1 MKLLITSNIPE
12 EIYDELDKN
21 FEITYNNSNV
31 PLKKEEI
38 IEKIKGQDALLCPLS
53 DKIDKDVI
61 DSGSDLKII
70 ANYGTGFD
78 NIDISYARDK
88 GIVVSNAPAPASAVS
103 TAELAFGLML
113 AAARKIVSG
122 DKVTREGGFYGWR
135 PTFYLGSQ
143 LKGKTL
149 GIIGLG
155 NIGKNLAKRAKAF
168 EMRVIYYSRTR
179 KEDFEKEFGIEYR
192 DRDDV
197 IKNSD
202 FLSLHTAFV
211 PELHHMISKK
221 ELEMMKK
228 SAILINASRGPIVDE
243 EALAY
248 ALIENEIAGA
258 ALDVYEFEPRVNEKL
273 LDLSNV
279 ILAPH
284 LGNATFEARLEMG
297 ENAKDNLIDFKNGK
311 TPKNKVNWGVKW

>member
-1 MKLLITSNIPE
+1 MKLLITSNIPKK
-12 EIYDELDKN
+12 IYDDLDKN
-21 FEITYNNSNV
+21 FEISYHDSNV
-31 PLKKEEI
+31 PLSKEEI
-38 IEKIKGQDALLCPLS
+38 MEIIKGQDALLCPLS

-61 DSGSDLKII
+61 DAGDNLKII
-70 ANYGTGFD
+70 ANYGAGFD
-78 NIDISYARDK
+78 NIDIDYAREK
-88 GIVVSNAPAPASAVS
+88 GIVVTNAPAPASAVS

-122 DKVTREGGFYGWR
+122 DKVTRAGEFYGWR

-155 NIGKNLAKRAKAF
+155 NIGKNLAKMARAF
-168 EMRVIYYSRTR
+168 EMKVVYYSRTR
-179 KEDFEKEFGIEYR
+179 KEDFEKEFDIEYL
-192 DRDDV
+192 DRDEV
-197 IKNSD
+197 IRSAD

-211 PELHHMISKK
+211 PDLRHMISKK

-243 EALAY
+243 DALAD
-248 ALIENEIAGA
+248 ALIENVIAGA
-258 ALDVYEFEPRVNEKL
+258 ALDVYEFEPRVNDKL
-273 LDLSNV
+273 MDLDNV

-311 TPKNKVNWGVKW
+311 NPKNKVN

>member
-1 MKLLITSNIPE
+1 MKLLITSNIPKK
-12 EIYDELDKN
+12 IYDDLDKN
-21 FEITYNNSNV
+21 FEISYHDSNV

-38 IEKIKGQDALLCPLS
+38 MEIIKGQDALLCPLS
-53 DKIDKDVI
+53 DKIDKEVI
-61 DSGSDLKII
+61 DAGDNLKII
-70 ANYGTGFD
+70 ANYGAGFD
-78 NIDISYARDK
+78 NIDIDYAREK
-88 GIVVSNAPAPASAVS
+88 GIVVTNAPAPASAVS

-122 DKVTREGGFYGWR
+122 DKVTRAGEFYGWR

-155 NIGKNLAKRAKAF
+155 NIGKNLAKRARAF
-168 EMRVIYYSRTR
+168 EMKVVYYSRTR
-179 KEDFEKEFGIEYR
+179 KEDFEKEFDIEYL
-192 DRDDV
+192 DKDEV
-197 IKNSD
+197 ISSAD

-211 PELHHMISKK
+211 PDLRHMISKK

-243 EALAY
+243 DALAD
-248 ALIENEIAGA
+248 ALIENVIAGA
-258 ALDVYEFEPRVNEKL
+258 ALDVYEFEPRVNNKL
-273 LDLSNV
+273 MDLDNV

-297 ENAKDNLIDFKNGK
+297 ENAKDNLIDFKSGK
-311 TPKNKVNWGVKW
+311 NPKNKVN

>member
-12 EIYDELDKN
+12 EIYEELDKN
-21 FEITYNNSNV
+21 FEISYYNSNI

-38 IEKIKGQDALLCPLS
+38 IEKIKDQDALLCPLS

-61 DSGSDLKII
+61 DAADNLKII
-70 ANYGTGFD
+70 ANYGAGFD
-78 NIDISYARDK
+78 NIDIAYARENN
-88 GIVVSNAPAPASAVS
+88 IVVTNAPAPASAVS

-113 AAARKIVSG
+113 AVARKIVSG
-122 DKVTREGGFYGWR
+122 DKVTRAGEFYGWR

-179 KEDFEKEFGIEYR
+179 KEDFENEFGIEYLSK
-192 DRDDV
+192 DEV
-197 IKNSD
+197 IKSSD
-202 FLSLHTAFV
+202 FLSLHTAYV

-243 EALAY
+243 DALAD
-248 ALIENEIAGA
+248 ALIENKIRAA
-258 ALDVYEFEPRVNEKL
+258 ALDVYEEEPRVNKKL
-273 LDLSNV
+273 IDLDNV

-297 ENAKDNLIDFKNGK
+297 ENARDNLIDFKNGK
-311 TPKNKVNWGVKW
+311 TPKNKVN

>member
-12 EIYDELDKN
+12 KIYDELDKN
-21 FEITYNNSNV
+21 FEISYHDSNV
-31 PLKKEEI
+31 PLSKEEI
-38 IEKIKGQDALLCPLS
+38 IEMIKAQDALLCPLS
-53 DKIDKDVI
+53 DKIDREVI
-61 DSGSDLKII
+61 AAGDNLKII
-70 ANYGTGFD
+70 ANYGAGFD
-78 NIDISYARDK
+78 NIDIDYAREK
-88 GIVVSNAPAPASAVS
+88 GIVVTNAPAPASAVS
-103 TAELAFGLML
+103 TAELTFGLML

-122 DKVTREGGFYGWR
+122 DKVTRAGEFYGWR

-155 NIGKNLAKRAKAF
+155 NIGKNLAKRARAF
-168 EMRVIYYSRTR
+168 EMKVVYYSRTR
-179 KEDFEKEFGIEYR
+179 KEDFEKEFDIEYL
-192 DRDDV
+192 DKDEV
-197 IKNSD
+197 ISSAD

-211 PELHHMISKK
+211 PDLRHMISKK

-243 EALAY
+243 DALAD
-248 ALIENEIAGA
+248 ALIENVIAGA
-258 ALDVYEFEPRVNEKL
+258 ALDVYEFEPRVNNKL
-273 LDLSNV
+273 MDLDNV

-297 ENAKDNLIDFKNGK
+297 ENAKDNLIDFKSGK
-311 TPKNKVNWGVKW
+311 NPKNKVN

>member
-1 MKLLITSNIPE
+1 MKLLITSNIPKK
-12 EIYDELDKN
+12 IYDDLDKN
-21 FEITYNNSNV
+21 FEISYHDSNV

-38 IEKIKGQDALLCPLS
+38 MEIIKGQDALLCPLS
-53 DKIDKDVI
+53 DKIDKEVI
-61 DSGSDLKII
+61 DAGDNLKII
-70 ANYGTGFD
+70 ANYGAGFD
-78 NIDISYARDK
+78 NIDIDYAREK
-88 GIVVSNAPAPASAVS
+88 GIVVTNAPAPASAVS

-122 DKVTREGGFYGWR
+122 DKVTRAGEFYGWR

-155 NIGKNLAKRAKAF
+155 NIGKNLAKRARAF
-168 EMRVIYYSRTR
+168 EMKVVYYSRTR
-179 KEDFEKEFGIEYR
+179 KEDFEKEFDIEYL
-192 DRDDV
+192 DRDEV
-197 IKNSD
+197 IRSAD

-211 PELHHMISKK
+211 PDLRHMISKK

-243 EALAY
+243 DALAD
-248 ALIENEIAGA
+248 ALIENVIAGA
-258 ALDVYEFEPRVNEKL
+258 ALDVYEFEPRVNDKL
-273 LDLSNV
+273 MDLDNV

-311 TPKNKVNWGVKW
+311 NPKNKVN

>member
-12 EIYDELDKN
+12 KIYDDLDKH
-21 FEITYNNSNV
+21 FEIGYHDSNV
-31 PLKKEEI
+31 PLKKKEI
-38 IEKIKGQDALLCPLS
+38 MEMIKGQDALLCPLS

-61 DSGSDLKII
+61 DAGDNLKII
-70 ANYGTGFD
+70 ANYGAGFD
-78 NIDISYARDK
+78 NIDIDYAREK
-88 GIVVSNAPAPASAVS
+88 GIVVTNAPAPASAVS

-122 DKVTREGGFYGWR
+122 DKVTRAGEFYGWR

-155 NIGKNLAKRAKAF
+155 NIGKNLAKMARAF
-168 EMRVIYYSRTR
+168 EMKVVYYSRTR
-179 KEDFEKEFGIEYR
+179 KEDFEKEFDIEYL
-192 DRDDV
+192 DRDEV
-197 IKNSD
+197 IRSAD

-211 PELHHMISKK
+211 PDLRHMISKK

-228 SAILINASRGPIVDE
+228 SAILINASRGPIIDE
-243 EALAY
+243 DALAD
-248 ALIENEIAGA
+248 ALIENVIAGA
-258 ALDVYEFEPRVNEKL
+258 ALDVYEYEPRVNDKL
-273 LDLSNV
+273 MDLDNV

-311 TPKNKVNWGVKW
+311 NPKNKVN

>member
-1 MKLLITSNIPE
+1 
-12 EIYDELDKN
+12 
-21 FEITYNNSNV
+21 
-31 PLKKEEI
+31 
-38 IEKIKGQDALLCPLS
+38 
-53 DKIDKDVI
+53 
-61 DSGSDLKII
+61 
-70 ANYGTGFD
+70 
-78 NIDISYARDK
+78 
-88 GIVVSNAPAPASAVS
+88 
-103 TAELAFGLML
+103 ML

-122 DKVTREGGFYGWR
+122 DKVTRAGEFYGWR

-168 EMRVIYYSRTR
+168 EMKVIYYSRTR
-179 KEDFEKEFGIEYR
+179 KEDFEKEFGLEYMEK
-192 DRDDV
+192 DEV
-197 IKNSD
+197 IKSSD
-202 FLSLHTAFV
+202 FLSLHTAYV

-243 EALAY
+243 DALAD
-248 ALIENEIAGA
+248 ALIENKIAGA
-258 ALDVYEFEPRVNEKL
+258 ALDVYEEEPRVNKKL
-273 LDLSNV
+273 VDLDNV

-297 ENAKDNLIDFKNGK
+297 ENARDNLIDFKNGK
-311 TPKNKVNWGVKW
+311 TPKNKVN

>member
-12 EIYDELDKN
+12 KIYDDLDKN
-21 FEITYNNSNV
+21 FEISYHDSNV
-31 PLKKEEI
+31 PLSKEEI
-38 IEKIKGQDALLCPLS
+38 IEMIKGQDALLCPLS

-61 DSGSDLKII
+61 DAGDNLKII
-70 ANYGTGFD
+70 ANYGAGFD
-78 NIDISYARDK
+78 NIDIDYAREK
-88 GIVVSNAPAPASAVS
+88 GIVVTNAPAPASAVS
-103 TAELAFGLML
+103 TAELTFGLIL

-122 DKVTREGGFYGWR
+122 DKVTRAGEFYGWR

-155 NIGKNLAKRAKAF
+155 NIGKNLAKMARAF
-168 EMRVIYYSRTR
+168 EMKVVYYSRTR
-179 KEDFEKEFGIEYR
+179 KEDFEKEFDIEYL
-192 DRDDV
+192 DRDEV
-197 IKNSD
+197 IRSAD

-211 PELHHMISKK
+211 PDLRHMISKK

-243 EALAY
+243 DALAD
-248 ALIENEIAGA
+248 ALIENVIAGA
-258 ALDVYEFEPRVNEKL
+258 ALDVYEFEPRVNDKL
-273 LDLSNV
+273 MDLDNV

-297 ENAKDNLIDFKNGK
+297 ENAKDNLIDFKSGK
-311 TPKNKVNWGVKW
+311 NPKNKVN

>member
-12 EIYDELDKN
+12 EIYEELDKN
-21 FEITYNNSNV
+21 FEISYYNSNI

-38 IEKIKGQDALLCPLS
+38 IEKINDQDALLCPLS

-61 DSGSDLKII
+61 DAADNLKII
-70 ANYGTGFD
+70 ANYGAGFD
-78 NIDISYARDK
+78 NIDIAYARENN
-88 GIVVSNAPAPASAVS
+88 IVVTNAPAPASAVS

-113 AAARKIVSG
+113 AVARKIVSG
-122 DKVTREGGFYGWR
+122 DKVTRAGEFYGWR

-179 KEDFEKEFGIEYR
+179 KEDFENEFGIEYLSK
-192 DRDDV
+192 DEV
-197 IKNSD
+197 IKSSD
-202 FLSLHTAFV
+202 FLSLHTAYV

-243 EALAY
+243 DALAD
-248 ALIENEIAGA
+248 ALIENKIRAA
-258 ALDVYEFEPRVNEKL
+258 ALDVYEEEPRVNKKL
-273 LDLSNV
+273 IDLDNV

-297 ENAKDNLIDFKNGK
+297 ENARDNLIDFKNGK
-311 TPKNKVNWGVKW
+311 TPKNKVN

>member
-12 EIYDELDKN
+12 KIYDDLDKH
-21 FEITYNNSNV
+21 FEIRYHDSNV
-31 PLKKEEI
+31 PLSKEEI
-38 IEKIKGQDALLCPLS
+38 IEMIKGQDALLCPLS
-53 DKIDKDVI
+53 DKIDKEVI
-61 DSGSDLKII
+61 DAGDNLKII
-70 ANYGTGFD
+70 ANYGAGFD
-78 NIDISYARDK
+78 NIDIDYAREK
-88 GIVVSNAPAPASAVS
+88 GIVVTNAPAPASAVS

-122 DKVTREGGFYGWR
+122 DKVTRAGEFYGWR

-155 NIGKNLAKRAKAF
+155 NIGKNLAKRARAF
-168 EMRVIYYSRTR
+168 EMKVVYYSRTR
-179 KEDFEKEFGIEYR
+179 KEDFEKEFDIEYL
-192 DRDDV
+192 DKDEV
-197 IKNSD
+197 IRSAD

-211 PELHHMISKK
+211 PDLRHMFSKK

-243 EALAY
+243 DALAD
-248 ALIENEIAGA
+248 ALIENVIAGA
-258 ALDVYEFEPRVNEKL
+258 ALDVYEFEPRVNDKL
-273 LDLSNV
+273 MDLDNV

-311 TPKNKVNWGVKW
+311 NPKNKVN

>member
-12 EIYDELDKN
+12 KIYDELDKH
-21 FEITYNNSNV
+21 FEISYHDSNV

-38 IEKIKGQDALLCPLS
+38 IEMIKGQDALLCPLS
-53 DKIDKDVI
+53 DKIDKEVI
-61 DSGSDLKII
+61 DAADNLKII
-70 ANYGTGFD
+70 ANYGAGFD
-78 NIDISYARDK
+78 NIDIDYAREK
-88 GIVVSNAPAPASAVS
+88 GIVVTNAPAPASAVS

-113 AAARKIVSG
+113 AATRKIVSG
-122 DKVTREGGFYGWR
+122 DKVTRAGEFYGWR

-155 NIGKNLAKRAKAF
+155 NIGKNLAKRARVF
-168 EMRVIYYSRTR
+168 EMKVVYYSRTR
-179 KEDFEKEFGIEYR
+179 KEDFEKEFGLEYM
-192 DRDDV
+192 DKDEV
-197 IKNSD
+197 IKSSD

-228 SAILINASRGPIVDE
+228 SAILINASRGPVVDE
-243 EALAY
+243 EALAN
-248 ALIENEIAGA
+248 ALIENVIAGA
-258 ALDVYEFEPRVNEKL
+258 ALDVYEFEPKVNEKL
-273 LDLSNV
+273 MNLDNV
-279 ILAPH
+279 ILVPH

-297 ENAKDNLIDFKNGK
+297 ENAKDNLIAFKEGK
-311 TPKNKVNWGVKW
+311 SPKNKVN

>member
-12 EIYDELDKN
+12 DIYKDLDKN
-21 FEITYNNSNV
+21 FDIKYHDSNV
-31 PLKKEEI
+31 PLTKEEI
-38 IEKIKGQDALLCPLS
+38 MEMIKGQDALLCPLS
-53 DKIDKDVI
+53 DKIDKDII
-61 DSGSDLKII
+61 DAGNSLKII
-70 ANYGTGFD
+70 ANYGAGFD
-78 NIDISYARDK
+78 NIDIDYAREK
-88 GIVVSNAPAPASAVS
+88 GIVVTNAPAPASAVS

-113 AAARKIVSG
+113 AVARKIVSG
-122 DKVTREGGFYGWR
+122 DKVTRAGEFYGWR

-155 NIGKNLAKRAKAF
+155 NIGKNLAKRAQAF
-168 EMRVIYYSRTR
+168 EMKVIYYSRTR
-179 KEDFEKEFGIEYR
+179 KEDFEKEFGLEYMEK
-192 DRDDV
+192 DDV
-197 IKNSD
+197 IKSSD
-202 FLSLHTAFV
+202 FLSLHTAYV

-243 EALAY
+243 EALAD
-248 ALIENEIAGA
+248 ALIENKITGA
-258 ALDVYEFEPRVNEKL
+258 ALDVYEDEPRVNKKL
-273 LDLSNV
+273 VDLDNV

-297 ENAKDNLIDFKNGK
+297 ENARDNLIDFKDGK
-311 TPKNKVNWGVKW
+311 SPKNKVN

>member
-21 FEITYNNSNV
+21 FEISYHNSNV

-38 IEKIKGQDALLCPLS
+38 IEKIKDKDALLCPLS
-53 DKIDKDVI
+53 DKIDKDII
-61 DSGSDLKII
+61 DAGSDLKII
-70 ANYGTGFD
+70 ANYGAGFD
-78 NIDISYARDK
+78 NIDISYAREK
-88 GIVVSNAPAPASAVS
+88 GIVVTNAPAPASAVS
-103 TAELAFGLML
+103 TAELSFGLML

-168 EMRVIYYSRTR
+168 EMKVIYYSRTR

-192 DRDDV
+192 DKDDV

-211 PELHHMISKK
+211 PGLRHMISKK

-243 EALAY
+243 DALAD
-248 ALIENEIAGA
+248 ALISNEIAGA
-258 ALDVYEFEPRVNEKL
+258 ALDVYEEEPKVNGKL
-273 LDLSNV
+273 LNLDNV

-311 TPKNKVNWGVKW
+311 TPKNKVN

>member
-12 EIYDELDKN
+12 KIYDNLDKH
-21 FEITYNNSNV
+21 FEIRYHDSNV

-38 IEKIKGQDALLCPLS
+38 MEMIKGQDALLCPLS

-61 DSGSDLKII
+61 DAGDNLKII
-70 ANYGTGFD
+70 ANYGAGFD
-78 NIDISYARDK
+78 NIDIDYAREK
-88 GIVVSNAPAPASAVS
+88 GIVVTNAPAPASAVS

-122 DKVTREGGFYGWR
+122 DKVTRAEEFYGWR

-155 NIGKNLAKRAKAF
+155 NIGKNLAKRARAF
-168 EMRVIYYSRTR
+168 EMKVIYYSRTR
-179 KEDFEKEFGIEYR
+179 KEDFEREFDIEYL
-192 DRDDV
+192 DRDEV
-197 IKNSD
+197 IRSAD

-211 PELHHMISKK
+211 PDLRHMISKK

-243 EALAY
+243 DALAD
-248 ALIENEIAGA
+248 ALIENVIAGA
-258 ALDVYEFEPRVNEKL
+258 ALDVYEFEPRVNNKL
-273 LDLSNV
+273 MDLDNV

-311 TPKNKVNWGVKW
+311 NPKNKVN

>member
-12 EIYDELDKN
+12 KIYDELDKN
-21 FEITYNNSNV
+21 FEISYHDSNV
-31 PLKKEEI
+31 PLSKEEI
-38 IEKIKGQDALLCPLS
+38 IEMIKAQDALLCPLS
-53 DKIDKDVI
+53 DKIDREVI
-61 DSGSDLKII
+61 DAGDNLKII
-70 ANYGTGFD
+70 ANYGAGFD
-78 NIDISYARDK
+78 NIDIDYAREK
-88 GIVVSNAPAPASAVS
+88 GIVVTNAPAPASAVS
-103 TAELAFGLML
+103 TAELTFGLIL

-122 DKVTREGGFYGWR
+122 DKVTRAGEFYGWR

-155 NIGKNLAKRAKAF
+155 NIGKNLAKMARAF
-168 EMRVIYYSRTR
+168 EMKVVYYSRTR
-179 KEDFEKEFGIEYR
+179 KEDFEKEFDIEYL
-192 DRDDV
+192 DRDEV
-197 IKNSD
+197 IRSAD

-211 PELHHMISKK
+211 PDLRHMISKK

-243 EALAY
+243 DALAD
-248 ALIENEIAGA
+248 ALIENVIAGA
-258 ALDVYEFEPRVNEKL
+258 ALDVYEFEPRVNDKL
-273 LDLSNV
+273 MDLDNV

-311 TPKNKVNWGVKW
+311 NPKNKVN

>member
-1 MKLLITSNIPE
+1 MKLLITSNIPKK
-12 EIYDELDKN
+12 IYDELDKN
-21 FEITYNNSNV
+21 FEISYHDSNV
-31 PLKKEEI
+31 PLSKEEI
-38 IEKIKGQDALLCPLS
+38 IEMIKGKDALLCPLS
-53 DKIDKDVI
+53 DKIDKEVI
-61 DSGSDLKII
+61 DAGDNLKII
-70 ANYGTGFD
+70 ANYGAGFD
-78 NIDISYARDK
+78 NIDIDYAREN
-88 GIVVSNAPAPASAVS
+88 GIVVTNAPAPASAVS

-122 DKVTREGGFYGWR
+122 DKVTRAGEFYGWR

-155 NIGKNLAKRAKAF
+155 NIGKNLAKRARAF
-168 EMRVIYYSRTR
+168 EMKVVYYSRTR
-179 KEDFEKEFGIEYR
+179 KEDFEKEFDIEYL
-192 DRDDV
+192 DRDEV
-197 IKNSD
+197 IRSAD

-211 PELHHMISKK
+211 PDLRHMISKK

-243 EALAY
+243 DALAD
-248 ALIENEIAGA
+248 ALIENVIAGA
-258 ALDVYEFEPRVNEKL
+258 ALDVYEFEPRVNDKL
-273 LDLSNV
+273 MDLDNV

-311 TPKNKVNWGVKW
+311 NPKNKVN

>member
-1 MKLLITSNIPE
+1 MKLLITSNIPKK
-12 EIYDELDKN
+12 IYDDLDKH
-21 FEITYNNSNV
+21 FEISYHDSNV

-38 IEKIKGQDALLCPLS
+38 IEIIKGQDALLCPLS
-53 DKIDKDVI
+53 DKIDKEVI
-61 DSGSDLKII
+61 DAGDNLKII
-70 ANYGTGFD
+70 ANYGAGFD
-78 NIDISYARDK
+78 NIDIDYAREK
-88 GIVVSNAPAPASAVS
+88 GIVVTNAPAPASAVS

-113 AAARKIVSG
+113 TAARKIVSG
-122 DKVTREGGFYGWR
+122 DKVTRAGEFYGWR

-155 NIGKNLAKRAKAF
+155 NIGKNLAKRARAF
-168 EMRVIYYSRTR
+168 EMKVVYYSRTR
-179 KEDFEKEFGIEYR
+179 KEDFEKEFDIEYL
-192 DRDDV
+192 DRDEV
-197 IKNSD
+197 IRSAD

-211 PELHHMISKK
+211 PDLRHMISKK

-228 SAILINASRGPIVDE
+228 SAILINASRGPIIDE
-243 EALAY
+243 DALAD
-248 ALIENEIAGA
+248 ALIENVIAGA
-258 ALDVYEFEPRVNEKL
+258 ALDVYEYEPRVNDKL
-273 LDLSNV
+273 MDLDNV

-311 TPKNKVNWGVKW
+311 NPKNKVN

>member
-12 EIYDELDKN
+12 KIYDELDKN
-21 FEITYNNSNV
+21 FDIRYHDSNV
-31 PLKKEEI
+31 PLTKEEI
-38 IEKIKGQDALLCPLS
+38 MEMIKGQDALLCPLS
-53 DKIDKDVI
+53 DKIDKDII
-61 DSGSDLKII
+61 DAGDSLKII
-70 ANYGTGFD
+70 ANYGAGFD
-78 NIDISYARDK
+78 NIDIAYAREK

-122 DKVTREGGFYGWR
+122 DKVTRAGKFYGWR

-168 EMRVIYYSRTR
+168 EMKVIYYSRTR
-179 KEDFEKEFGIEYR
+179 KEDFEKEFGLEYVEK
-192 DRDDV
+192 DDV
-197 IKNSD
+197 IKSSD
-202 FLSLHTAFV
+202 FLSLHTAYV

-243 EALAY
+243 EALAD
-248 ALIENEIAGA
+248 ALIENKIAGA
-258 ALDVYEFEPRVNEKL
+258 ALDVYEDEPRVNKKL
-273 LDLSNV
+273 VDLDNV

-297 ENAKDNLIDFKNGK
+297 ENARDNLIDFKDGK
-311 TPKNKVNWGVKW
+311 SPKNKVNWGVKW

>member
-12 EIYDELDKN
+12 KIYDQLDKN
-21 FEITYNNSNV
+21 FDISYHDSNV
-31 PLKKEEI
+31 PLSKEEI
-38 IEKIKGQDALLCPLS
+38 IEMIKGQDALLCPLS
-53 DKIDKDVI
+53 DKIDKEVI
-61 DSGSDLKII
+61 DAGDNLKII
-70 ANYGTGFD
+70 ANYGAGFD
-78 NIDISYARDK
+78 NIDIDYAREK
-88 GIVVSNAPAPASAVS
+88 GIVVTNAPAPASAVS

-122 DKVTREGGFYGWR
+122 DKVTRAGEFYGWR

-155 NIGKNLAKRAKAF
+155 NIGKNLAKRARAF
-168 EMRVIYYSRTR
+168 EMKVVYYSRTR
-179 KEDFEKEFGIEYR
+179 KEDFEKAFDIEYL
-192 DRDDV
+192 DRDEV
-197 IKNSD
+197 IRSAD

-211 PELHHMISKK
+211 PDLRHMISKK

-243 EALAY
+243 DALAD
-248 ALIENEIAGA
+248 ALIENVIAGA
-258 ALDVYEFEPRVNEKL
+258 ALDVYEFEPRVNDKL
-273 LDLSNV
+273 MDLDNV

-311 TPKNKVNWGVKW
+311 NPKNKVN

>member
-12 EIYDELDKN
+12 KIYDDLDKH
-21 FEITYNNSNV
+21 FEIRYHDSNV
-31 PLKKEEI
+31 PLSKEEI
-38 IEKIKGQDALLCPLS
+38 IEMIKGQDALLCPLS
-53 DKIDKDVI
+53 DKIDKEVI
-61 DSGSDLKII
+61 DAGDNLKII
-70 ANYGTGFD
+70 ANYGAGFD
-78 NIDISYARDK
+78 NIDIDYAREK
-88 GIVVSNAPAPASAVS
+88 GIVVTNAPAPASAVS

-122 DKVTREGGFYGWR
+122 DKVTRAGEFYGWR

-155 NIGKNLAKRAKAF
+155 NIGKNLAKRARAF
-168 EMRVIYYSRTR
+168 EMKVVYYSRTR
-179 KEDFEKEFGIEYR
+179 KEDFEKEFDIEYL
-192 DRDDV
+192 DRDEV
-197 IKNSD
+197 IRSAD

-211 PELHHMISKK
+211 PYLRHMISKK

-243 EALAY
+243 DALAD
-248 ALIENEIAGA
+248 ALIENVIAGA
-258 ALDVYEFEPRVNEKL
+258 ALDVYEFEPRVNDKL
-273 LDLSNV
+273 MDLDNV

-311 TPKNKVNWGVKW
+311 NPKNKVN

>member
-1 MKLLITSNIPE
+1 MKLLITSNIPKK
-12 EIYDELDKN
+12 IYDDLDKH
-21 FEITYNNSNV
+21 FEIRYHDSNV
-31 PLKKEEI
+31 PLRKEEI
-38 IEKIKGQDALLCPLS
+38 IEMIKGQYALLCPLS
-53 DKIDKDVI
+53 DKIDKEVI
-61 DSGSDLKII
+61 DAGDNLKII
-70 ANYGTGFD
+70 ANYGAGFD
-78 NIDISYARDK
+78 NIDIDYAREK
-88 GIVVSNAPAPASAVS
+88 GIVVTNAPAPASAVS

-122 DKVTREGGFYGWR
+122 DKVTRAGEFYGWR

-155 NIGKNLAKRAKAF
+155 NIGKNLAKRARAF
-168 EMRVIYYSRTR
+168 EMKVIYYSRTR
-179 KEDFEKEFGIEYR
+179 KEDFEREFDIEYL
-192 DRDDV
+192 DRDEV
-197 IKNSD
+197 IRSAD

-211 PELHHMISKK
+211 PDLRHMISKK

-243 EALAY
+243 DALAD
-248 ALIENEIAGA
+248 ALIENVIAGA
-258 ALDVYEFEPRVNEKL
+258 ALDVYEFEPRVNDKL
-273 LDLSNV
+273 MDLDNV

-311 TPKNKVNWGVKW
+311 NPKNKVN

>member
-1 MKLLITSNIPE
+1 MKLLITSNIPKK
-12 EIYDELDKN
+12 IYDDLDKN
-21 FEITYNNSNV
+21 FEIRYHDSNV
-31 PLKKEEI
+31 PLSKEEI
-38 IEKIKGQDALLCPLS
+38 IEMIKGQDALLCPLS

-61 DSGSDLKII
+61 DAGDNLKII
-70 ANYGTGFD
+70 ANYGAGFD
-78 NIDISYARDK
+78 NIDIDYAREK
-88 GIVVSNAPAPASAVS
+88 GIVVTNAPAPASAVS
-103 TAELAFGLML
+103 TAELTFGLML

-122 DKVTREGGFYGWR
+122 DKVTRAGEFYGWR

-155 NIGKNLAKRAKAF
+155 NIGKNLAKRARAF
-168 EMRVIYYSRTR
+168 EMKVVYYSRTR
-179 KEDFEKEFGIEYR
+179 KEDFEKEFDIEYL
-192 DRDDV
+192 DKDEV
-197 IKNSD
+197 IRSAD

-211 PELHHMISKK
+211 PDLRHMISKK

-243 EALAY
+243 DALAD
-248 ALIENEIAGA
+248 ALIENVIAGA
-258 ALDVYEFEPRVNEKL
+258 ALDVYEFEPRVNDKL
-273 LDLSNV
+273 MDLDNV

-297 ENAKDNLIDFKNGK
+297 ENAKDNLIDFQNGK
-311 TPKNKVNWGVKW
+311 NPKNKVN

>member
-12 EIYDELDKN
+12 KIYDELDKN
-21 FEITYNNSNV
+21 FEISYHDSNV
-31 PLKKEEI
+31 PLSKEEI
-38 IEKIKGQDALLCPLS
+38 IEMIKAQDALLCSLS
-53 DKIDKDVI
+53 DKIDREVI
-61 DSGSDLKII
+61 DAGDNLKII
-70 ANYGTGFD
+70 ANYGAGFD
-78 NIDISYARDK
+78 NIDIDYAREK
-88 GIVVSNAPAPASAVS
+88 GIVVTNAPAPASAVS
-103 TAELAFGLML
+103 TAELTFGLML

-122 DKVTREGGFYGWR
+122 DKVTRAGEFYGWR

-155 NIGKNLAKRAKAF
+155 NIGKNLAKRARAF
-168 EMRVIYYSRTR
+168 EMKVVYYSRTR
-179 KEDFEKEFGIEYR
+179 KEDFEKEFDIEYL
-192 DRDDV
+192 DKDEV
-197 IKNSD
+197 ISSAD

-211 PELHHMISKK
+211 PDLRHMISKK

-243 EALAY
+243 DALAD
-248 ALIENEIAGA
+248 ALIENVIAGA
-258 ALDVYEFEPRVNEKL
+258 ALDVYEFEPRVNNKL
-273 LDLSNV
+273 MDLDNV

-297 ENAKDNLIDFKNGK
+297 ENAKDNLIDFKSGK
-311 TPKNKVNWGVKW
+311 NPKNKVN

>member
-1 MKLLITSNIPE
+1 
-12 EIYDELDKN
+12 
-21 FEITYNNSNV
+21 
-31 PLKKEEI
+31 
-38 IEKIKGQDALLCPLS
+38 
-53 DKIDKDVI
+53 
-61 DSGSDLKII
+61 
-70 ANYGTGFD
+70 
-78 NIDISYARDK
+78 
-88 GIVVSNAPAPASAVS
+88 
-103 TAELAFGLML
+103 ML

-122 DKVTREGGFYGWR
+122 DKVTRAGEFYGWR

-155 NIGKNLAKRAKAF
+155 NIGKNLAKRARAF
-168 EMRVIYYSRTR
+168 EMKVVYYSRTR
-179 KEDFEKEFGIEYR
+179 KEDFEKEFDIEYM
-192 DRDDV
+192 DKDEV
-197 IKNSD
+197 IRSSD
-202 FLSLHTAFV
+202 FLSLHTAYV
-211 PELHHMISKK
+211 PDLHHLISKK

-243 EALAY
+243 DALAD
-248 ALIENEIAGA
+248 ALIENVIAGA

-273 LDLSNV
+273 MDLDNV

-311 TPKNKVNWGVKW
+311 NPKNKVN

>member
-12 EIYDELDKN
+12 DIYKDLDKN
-21 FEITYNNSNV
+21 FDIKYHDSNV
-31 PLKKEEI
+31 PLTKEEI
-38 IEKIKGQDALLCPLS
+38 MEMIKGQDALLCPLS
-53 DKIDKDVI
+53 DKIDKDII
-61 DSGSDLKII
+61 DAGDSLKII
-70 ANYGTGFD
+70 ANYGAGFD
-78 NIDISYARDK
+78 NIDIDYAREK

-122 DKVTREGGFYGWR
+122 DKVTRAGEFYGWR

-168 EMRVIYYSRTR
+168 EMKVIYYSRTR
-179 KEDFEKEFGIEYR
+179 KEDFEKEFGIEYMEK
-192 DRDDV
+192 DDV
-197 IKNSD
+197 IKSSD
-202 FLSLHTAFV
+202 FLSLHTAYV

-243 EALAY
+243 EALAE
-248 ALIENEIAGA
+248 ALIENKIAGA
-258 ALDVYEFEPRVNEKL
+258 ALDVYEDEPRVNKKL
-273 LDLSNV
+273 VDLDNV

-297 ENAKDNLIDFKNGK
+297 ENARDNLIDFKDGK
-311 TPKNKVNWGVKW
+311 NPKNKVN

>member
-1 MKLLITSNIPE
+1 MKLFITSNIPE
-12 EIYDELDKN
+12 KIYDELDKH
-21 FEITYNNSNV
+21 FEISYHDSNV
-31 PLKKEEI
+31 PLSKEEI
-38 IEKIKGQDALLCPLS
+38 IARIKGQDALLCPLS

-61 DSGSDLKII
+61 DAGDNLKII
-70 ANYGTGFD
+70 ANYGAGFD
-78 NIDISYARDK
+78 NIDIDYAREK
-88 GIVVSNAPAPASAVS
+88 GILVTNAPAPASAVS

-122 DKVTREGGFYGWR
+122 DKVTRAGEFYGWR

-155 NIGKNLAKRAKAF
+155 NIGKNLAKRARAF
-168 EMRVIYYSRTR
+168 EMKVVYYSRTR
-179 KEDFEKEFGIEYR
+179 KEEFEREFDIEYM
-192 DRDDV
+192 DKDEV
-197 IKNSD
+197 IRSSD
-202 FLSLHTAFV
+202 FLSLHTAYV
-211 PELHHMISKK
+211 PDLRHMISKK

-243 EALAY
+243 DALAD
-248 ALIENEIAGA
+248 ALIENVIAGA
-258 ALDVYEFEPRVNEKL
+258 ALDVYEFEPRVNKKL
-273 LDLSNV
+273 MDLDNV

-311 TPKNKVNWGVKW
+311 NPKNKVN

>member
-12 EIYDELDKN
+12 KIYDELDKN
-21 FEITYNNSNV
+21 FDISYHDSNV

-38 IEKIKGQDALLCPLS
+38 MEMIKDQDALLCPLS
-53 DKIDKDVI
+53 DKIDKDII
-61 DSGSDLKII
+61 DAGNSLKII
-70 ANYGTGFD
+70 SNYGAGFD
-78 NIDISYARDK
+78 NIDIDYAREK
-88 GIVVSNAPAPASAVS
+88 GIVVTNAPAPASAVS

-122 DKVTREGGFYGWR
+122 DKVTRAGEFYGWR

-155 NIGKNLAKRAKAF
+155 NIGKNLAKRARAF
-168 EMRVIYYSRTR
+168 EMKVIYYSRTR
-179 KEDFEKEFGIEYR
+179 KEDFEKEFGLEYM
-192 DRDDV
+192 DKDDV
-197 IKNSD
+197 IKSSD
-202 FLSLHTAFV
+202 FLSLHTAYV

-228 SAILINASRGPIVDE
+228 SAILINASRGPIIDE
-243 EALAY
+243 EALAD
-248 ALIENEIAGA
+248 ALIENKIRAA
-258 ALDVYEFEPRVNEKL
+258 ALDVYEDEPRVNKKL
-273 LDLSNV
+273 VDLDNV

-297 ENAKDNLIDFKNGK
+297 ENARDNLIDFKNGK
-311 TPKNKVNWGVKW
+311 NPKNKVN